1 MRTVLCVRPCER
13 VHMHSLCVTLVPR
26 ERQPVELKV
35 NGAQISK
42 APHNTTTII
51 IIITI
56 IIMVAIITPVLI

>member
-1 MRTVLCVRPCER
+1 
-13 VHMHSLCVTLVPR
+13 MHSLCVTLVPR